1 MEQFNDPHFSVIAL
15 TAALNDQPFVPG
27 QLGDLD
33 IFEEEGVST
42 TTVKI
47 DENEG
52 NLDLIEPT
60 TRGGPGQTVG
70 DDDRRGI
77 PFEIDHYE
85 INDAV
90 YADEVQGVRQLGSD
104 DQLETIQSRVD
115 TKLARHARSFD
126 ATLEH
131 QRIGAIKGV
140 IVAGKSG
147 KVLHNLYTRF
157 ELAAPAPLALG
168 LNSQVPGIAQKIK
181 GDVVYA
187 VEDDLDM
194 AYGHIHSMCGRD
206 FHDALWDQKEVRET
220 FLADN
225 EGYRLRDGAPD
236 VFTIGK
242 VTFERYR
249 TGKKAT
255 AANNGAGFIA
265 ANEARCFP
273 VGVAGLFITRFA
285 PADLEETVNTIGLP
299 RYAHQYAMA
308 NGKGR
313 HLDAQMNAISL
324 CTKPG
329 VLRTLTIN

>member
-140 IVAGKSG
+140 IVAVSRERFYTTFIRASNWLRPRLLHWGSIVRSRASLRKS
-147 KVLHNLYTRF
+147 KVMLSTR
-157 ELAAPAPLALG
+157 
-168 LNSQVPGIAQKIK
+168 
-181 GDVVYA
+181 
-187 VEDDLDM
+187 
-194 AYGHIHSMCGRD
+194 
-206 FHDALWDQKEVRET
+206 
-220 FLADN
+220 
-225 EGYRLRDGAPD
+225 
-236 VFTIGK
+236 
-242 VTFERYR
+242 
-249 TGKKAT
+249 
-255 AANNGAGFIA
+255 
-265 ANEARCFP
+265 
-273 VGVAGLFITRFA
+273 
-285 PADLEETVNTIGLP
+285 
-299 RYAHQYAMA
+299 
-308 NGKGR
+308 
-313 HLDAQMNAISL
+313 
-324 CTKPG
+324 
-329 VLRTLTIN
+329 

>member
-1 MEQFNDPHFSVIAL
+1 
-15 TAALNDQPFVPG
+15 
-27 QLGDLD
+27 
-33 IFEEEGVST
+33 
-42 TTVKI
+42 
-47 DENEG
+47 
-52 NLDLIEPT
+52 
-60 TRGGPGQTVG
+60 
-70 DDDRRGI
+70 
-77 PFEIDHYE
+77 
-85 INDAV
+85 
-90 YADEVQGVRQLGSD
+90 
-104 DQLETIQSRVD
+104 
-115 TKLARHARSFD
+115 
-126 ATLEH
+126 
-131 QRIGAIKGV
+131 
-140 IVAGKSG
+140 
-147 KVLHNLYTRF
+147 
-157 ELAAPAPLALG
+157 
-168 LNSQVPGIAQKIK
+168 
-181 GDVVYA
+181 
-187 VEDDLDM
+187 M